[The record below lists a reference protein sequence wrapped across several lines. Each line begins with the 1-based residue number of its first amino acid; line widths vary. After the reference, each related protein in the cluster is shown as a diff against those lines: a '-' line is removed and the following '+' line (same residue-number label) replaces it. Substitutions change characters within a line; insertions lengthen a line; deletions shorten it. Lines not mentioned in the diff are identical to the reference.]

1 MDEKVITRWIDG
13 MAFESE
19 PGGYKIIVDASEE
32 FGGRNR
38 GARPKT
44 LLLSA
49 LGGCTGMDVISI
61 LGKMRIHP
69 ESFRIEVSAEAQKD
83 HPKIYEKIHV
93 RYIFKGSELP
103 YEKLESAVNLSRER
117 YCAVNAMLGKSA
129 LISAE
134 IVIED

>member
-1 MDEKVITRWIDG
+1 MDEQVITRWIDG

-19 PGGYKIIVDASEE
+19 PGGHKIIVDASDE

-61 LGKMRIHP
+61 LTKMRVYP
-69 ESFRIEVSAEAQKD
+69 ESFRVEVSAEVQRD
-83 HPKIYEKIHV
+83 HPKIYENIHV

-117 YCAVNAMLGKSA
+117 YCAVNAMLGKSS

-134 IVIED
+134 IITED